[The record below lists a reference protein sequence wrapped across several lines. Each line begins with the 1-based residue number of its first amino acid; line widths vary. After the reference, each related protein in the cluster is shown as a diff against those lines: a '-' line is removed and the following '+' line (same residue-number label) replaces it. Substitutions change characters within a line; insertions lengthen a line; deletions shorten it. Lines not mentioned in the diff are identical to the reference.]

1 MRLGSLIR
9 ACIFCGV
16 LTAAAGLIL
25 VTMLLSG
32 GVTAD
37 QFVILF
43 LAGVCGLSGLLMMAF
58 LCLYV
63 YYDAASRG
71 MKGAL
76 WAFLIFFFA
85 SLPGFLVYLLM
96 RTPRLRACVVC
107 GTPIHDDYVVCPT
120 CQTRVGLGCPHCH
133 RRVEP
138 DWVVCPYCQHDL
150 APAGHAAEQGAAR
163 DAAQR
168 NP

>member
-1 MRLGSLIR
+1 MRLASLVR
-9 ACIFCGV
+9 ACIFSGV
-16 LTAAAGLIL
+16 LAGIAGLIL
-25 VTMLLSG
+25 VTLLLAG

-37 QFVILF
+37 QFAVLL
-43 LAGVCGLSGLLMMAF
+43 LAGVCGASALAMMVF

-63 YYDAASRG
+63 YYDAGSRG
-71 MKGAL
+71 MKGGL

-96 RTPRLRACVVC
+96 RTPRLRTCPSC

-120 CQTRVGLGCPHCH
+120 CQTRVGLGCPGCH

-138 DWVVCPYCQHDL
+138 AWVVCPYCQRDL
-150 APAGHAAEQGAAR
+150 TPAERRAPVAG
-163 DAAQR
+163 
-168 NP
+168 